1 MSEINDQIEE
11 FNLDAKQI
19 DVISDSFKFG
29 NFYLCK
35 NSLNS
40 SIFLKFNIFYLFKL
54 WFGIIA
60 LVLVLLA
67 VGIYY
72 ISIPAN
78 KQIGDEN
85 QKINDIKA

>member
-1 MSEINDQIEE
+1 MTEINDQIGE

-19 DVISDSFKFG
+19 DVISDPFKFG
-29 NFYLCK
+29 NFYLYK
-35 NSLNS
+35 NSLNL

-67 VGIYY
+67 VGICY